1 MALQLKEI
9 FASLLNKPQFHAIT
23 ADMLFILILVELFR
37 LLIIDL
43 QQQRVAVRGG
53 DGALLPIPVHPW
65 RQAITFD
72 SDSHLV
78 MRSVNLAEAK
88 AGLSALLDAVE
99 AGEEVVITRR
109 GRSVARLIRESGG
122 EAASGDWVARPR
134 RFHAHQQGPAGSA
147 VELLRELRDQ
157 EA

>member
-1 MALQLKEI
+1 
-9 FASLLNKPQFHAIT
+9 
-23 ADMLFILILVELFR
+23 
-37 LLIIDL
+37 
-43 QQQRVAVRGG
+43 
-53 DGALLPIPVHPW
+53 
-65 RQAITFD
+65 
-72 SDSHLV
+72 

-109 GRSVARLIRESGG
+109 GRSVARLIREGDSDA
-122 EAASGDWVARPR
+122 ESGDWVARLR

-157 EA
+157 EP